1 MTDHARVRHPIATI
15 TVEGV
20 AVTVTLTME
29 HDGVEHV
36 GRLWF
41 ESDEEPGEQV
51 SDRGVFPGRT
61 PEAVLAR
68 ARSLAPLELRD
79 RWWRGLS
86 ERRRYHPLR
95 RATGELLGRIRHLN
109 HVAAAMRSG
118 LIDSESA
125 AAELAAAEAELHAMV
140 RQLRDVAGDEDEG

>member
-1 MTDHARVRHPIATI
+1 MTAPARAHHPIATI

-20 AVTVTLTME
+20 AVTVTLTMA
-29 HDGVEHV
+29 HDGVELV

-41 ESDEEPGEQV
+41 ESAAEPGQPV
-51 SDRGVFPGRT
+51 SDRGVFPGKS

-68 ARSLAPLELRD
+68 ARDLSPTELRD

-95 RATGELLGRIRHLN
+95 RATGELLDRIRHLN

-118 LIDSESA
+118 LIDADTA
-125 AAELAAAEAELHAMV
+125 AAELAAAEADMHAMV
-140 RQLRDVAGDEDEG
+140 RQLRDVAGEEDED